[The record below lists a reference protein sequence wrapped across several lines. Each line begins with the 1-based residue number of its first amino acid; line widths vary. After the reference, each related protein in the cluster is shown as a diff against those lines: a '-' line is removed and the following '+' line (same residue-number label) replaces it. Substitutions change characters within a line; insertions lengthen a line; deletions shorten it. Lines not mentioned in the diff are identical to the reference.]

1 MEGQSENEQAARY
14 LAGEMACFA
23 NTEGGGAVILG
34 ISDDGK
40 RIGTELS
47 PDWLRHRIW
56 ELTGR
61 KLTVNVRATEFDDAR
76 LLVLT
81 TSEALEPIH
90 YRNKLTWR
98 VDDKC
103 VPVDPTSWHTT
114 AMRRRGVDWSAQPS
128 GHSLTEVDPVA
139 TVIARRYLRARPAR
153 RAADADTDL
162 RIPSEPAPAG
172 ELSLAPATD
181 PLDLAEASDRDLIRR
196 LNLVT
201 GESRLTNAGSLLF
214 VATPHVGVDYI
225 RRDQTGGDSTHR
237 IEGTGPLLVQVD
249 EVVRSAD
256 NINRTIHVPR
266 RPDGLVHSR
275 LRAIPAGA
283 LREAIVNG
291 VVHRDWLSP
300 RPTVVEHIGDS
311 LTVTSPGGLVG
322 EITFQNIITHPA
334 VPRYRSLAS
343 AMSVLGLGE
352 REGIGVDRMVRDMLA
367 SGLSPPEFSEV
378 DGPYVRVGLFGG
390 NPDREM
396 IGFLAAIEPP
406 ALSGDLNVLMLL
418 DVMCRLGWL
427 DAPTA
432 APVLQRPI
440 GETGEAIEQLRRARV
455 DRAPVVAAVRGVP
468 PASDPAYRLTKAAR
482 SLLARRLRPL
492 TGPEARRGLALDWA
506 RARHRA
512 SSTEVADL
520 TGVSSTTAGKIL
532 TGLAEEG
539 LLVGSRESRRGRGFF
554 YKPVP
559 AV

>member
-1 MEGQSENEQAARY
+1 M
-14 LAGEMACFA
+14 
-23 NTEGGGAVILG
+23 
-34 ISDDGK
+34 
-40 RIGTELS
+40 
-47 PDWLRHRIW
+47 WW
-56 ELTGR
+56 
-61 KLTVNVRATEFDDAR
+61 
-76 LLVLT
+76 
-81 TSEALEPIH
+81 
-90 YRNKLTWR
+90 
-98 VDDKC
+98 
-103 VPVDPTSWHTT
+103 
-114 AMRRRGVDWSAQPS
+114 RGVDWSAQPS
-128 GHSLTEVDPVA
+128 GHSLTDVDPVA
-139 TVIARRYLRARPAR
+139 AAIARRYLHA
-153 RAADADTDL
+153 RAADAGADR

-172 ELSLAPATD
+172 DLSLASAAD

-196 LNLVT
+196 LNLVA

-249 EVVRSAD
+249 EVVRLAD
-256 NINRTIHVPR
+256 SINRTIHVPR
-266 RPDGLVHSR
+266 RPDELVHSR

-300 RPTVVEHIGDS
+300 RPTVVEHIGDV

-322 EITFQNIITHPA
+322 DITFQNIITHPA

-367 SGLSPPEFSEV
+367 SGLSAPEFSEV

-396 IGFLAAIEPP
+396 VDFLAAIEPP

-418 DVMCRLGWL
+418 DVMCRRGWL

-432 APVLQRPI
+432 APVLQRPV

-455 DRAPVVAAVRGVP
+455 DSAPMVAAVRGVP

-506 RARHRA
+506 RARCRA

-520 TGVSSTTAGKIL
+520 TGVSSTTAGKVL
-532 TGLAEEG
+532 SGLAEEG